1 MYLDV
6 TEDSAVAVEERE
18 SLELRWSE
26 DKMAGLKRLRKGEND
41 DVSAS
46 VVDGWRSSTTE
57 SVWGS
62 DLIAGDDARRQF
74 DSDWESTDFDFL
86 AIVLKS
92 RQRRG

>member
-1 MYLDV
+1 M
-6 TEDSAVAVEERE
+6 
-18 SLELRWSE
+18 ELRWSE
-26 DKMAGLKRLRKGEND
+26 DKAEGWKSLREGGD
-41 DVSAS
+41 GGVSVS
-46 VVDGWRSSTTE
+46 VVEGWSSSATE

-62 DLIAGDDARRQF
+62 DFMIAGDDARWGRQF

>member
-1 MYLDV
+1 V
-6 TEDSAVAVEERE
+6 VPVEERE

-26 DKMAGLKRLRKGEND
+26 DKAAGLKRLRKEENG

-46 VVDGWRSSTTE
+46 VVVDGWRSSTAE
-57 SVWGS
+57 CVWGS
-62 DLIAGDDARRQF
+62 DLIAGDDARWGRQF